1 VGEWGSEGLRALVRT
16 IRGVVSAL
24 VDAALRESQSQS
36 QYQSHSQIEI
46 EICE

>member
-16 IRGVVSAL
+16 IRGVVSVL
-24 VDAALRESQSQS
+24 VAAALREYQS
-36 QYQSHSQIEI
+36 QSHSQIEI